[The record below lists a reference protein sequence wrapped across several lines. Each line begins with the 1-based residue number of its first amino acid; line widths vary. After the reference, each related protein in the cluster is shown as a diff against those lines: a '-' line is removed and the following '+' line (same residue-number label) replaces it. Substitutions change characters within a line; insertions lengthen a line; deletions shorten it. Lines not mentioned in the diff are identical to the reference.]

1 MLHEDLA
8 SRQVLVVE
16 DERNIRDLVCSHLE
30 SENYQ
35 CEAVADGPRA
45 LALVEQRRFDVVV
58 LDLMLPGA
66 DGLAVCR
73 AIRTGKGPNR
83 EVPILM
89 LTARREEQDK
99 VAGFGEGAD
108 DYLTKPFSM
117 KELTCRVAAL
127 TRRARRAG
135 ADVDPLATAEP
146 LTVGSLYLDPVR
158 RTVRVRGADV
168 AVTPHEFR
176 LLHKLASAPGAVFT
190 RERLLAEIWEGEAFV
205 TARSIDTLVYR
216 LRCKIERDPAAPTSI
231 ITVWGDGYK
240 FTNVAP

>member
-1 MLHEDLA
+1 MDHEA
-8 SRQVLVVE
+8 SPSRHVLVVE

-30 SENYQ
+30 SEGFQ
-35 CEAVADGPRA
+35 CGAVVDGPQA

-127 TRRARRAG
+127 TRRARRA
-135 ADVDPLATAEP
+135 DVDPLATAEP
-146 LTVGSLYLDPVR
+146 LSVGSLYLDPAR
-158 RTVRVRGADV
+158 RTIRVRGGDV
-168 AVTPHEFR
+168 PVTPHEFR

-231 ITVWGDGYK
+231 ITVWGEGYK

>member
-1 MLHEDLA
+1 MVYDDLA
-8 SRQVLVVE
+8 SPQILVVE

-30 SENYQ
+30 SEGYQ
-35 CEAVADGPRA
+35 CGAVVDGTQA
-45 LALVEQRRFDVVV
+45 LALIEQRRFDVVV
-58 LDLMLPGA
+58 LDLMLPGT

-89 LTARREEQDK
+89 LTARREEDDK

-127 TRRARRAG
+127 TRRVRRTEL
-135 ADVDPLATAEP
+135 DPFATAEP
-146 LTVGSLYLDPVR
+146 LTIGGLYLDPAR
-158 RTVRVRGADV
+158 RSVRVRGEDV
-168 AVTPHEFR
+168 PVTPHEFR

-216 LRCKIERDPAAPTSI
+216 LRCKIERDPTAPTSI
-231 ITVWGDGYK
+231 ITVWGEGYK

>member
-1 MLHEDLA
+1 MVQEDLP
-8 SRQVLVVE
+8 SPQVLVVE

-30 SENYQ
+30 SEGYQ
-35 CEAVADGPRA
+35 CGAVVDGPQA
-45 LALVEQRRFDVVV
+45 LALVEQRRFDVVI

-99 VAGFGEGAD
+99 VDGFGEGAD

-127 TRRARRAG
+127 TRRVRRAEL
-135 ADVDPLATAEP
+135 DPLASAEP
-146 LTVGSLYLDPVR
+146 LVIGGLQLDPAR
-158 RTVRVRGADV
+158 RLVRVRGADV
-168 AVTPHEFR
+168 PVTPHEFR
-176 LLHKLASAPGAVFT
+176 LLHRLASARGTVFT

-205 TARSIDTLVYR
+205 TERSIDTLVYR
-216 LRCKIERDPAAPTSI
+216 LRCKIERDPTTPACI
-231 ITVWGDGYK
+231 LTVWGEGYK
-240 FTNVAP
+240 FTDVQP